1 MGRQGREKKTTTD
14 DLDISELKK
23 RRLASKRKLRNNRY
37 FSIFENIIY
46 NSRVE
51 VNGREW
57 K

>member
-1 MGRQGREKKTTTD
+1 MWGDREEKKKKTD

-23 RRLASKRKLRNNRY
+23 RRLVSKRKLRNNRY